1 MSSLSFTGETFVHSE
16 ASAEEKTQ
24 THFYQA
30 DTTKI
35 FPEDHSPPPPRTPR
49 PSLITSLRL
58 KRDGR
63 FSAPLQL
70 EFLQETRKQSC
81 KS

>member
-16 ASAEEKTQ
+16 TSAEEKTQ

-35 FPEDHSPPPPRTPR
+35 FPEDPTPL
-49 PSLITSLRL
+49 SLITSLRL
-58 KRDGR
+58 KHDGR
-63 FSAPLQL
+63 FSSRLQL